1 MAKNWQ
7 YALVTVLASGP
18 IYFEVLPGLFSAPAL
33 GLATLLVPYVVATF
47 RLGHRETLRRILI
60 GSSAVLG
67 IFSVLTGY
75 VNYLTDEW
83 ATPQYVSLI
92 LQGHRSITST
102 ICPSSSRRRRH
113 SLKSRISLK

>member
-18 IYFEVLPGLFSAPAL
+18 IYFEVLPGLFSAPTL
-33 GLATLLVPYVVATF
+33 GLATLLVPYLIATY

-60 GSSAVLG
+60 GSSAVIG
-67 IFSVLTGY
+67 IFSILTGY

-83 ATPQYVSLI
+83 ATPQYVSLL
-92 LQGHRSITST
+92 LQGHDWYSVPLQVPVDIRSATS
-102 ICPSSSRRRRH
+102 
-113 SLKSRISLK
+113 L